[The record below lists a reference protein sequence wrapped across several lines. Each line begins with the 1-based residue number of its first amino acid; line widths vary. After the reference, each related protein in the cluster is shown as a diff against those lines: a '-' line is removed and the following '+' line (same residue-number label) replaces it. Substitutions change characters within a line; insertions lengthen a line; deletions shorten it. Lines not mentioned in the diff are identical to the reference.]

1 MFHLADIADKLRMLL
16 QSLVALRVLAHV
28 VDTDLLKGRE
38 GRIGSLYLM
47 DDARLG
53 VLGNPLGEIMDAA
66 GIAPDEPP
74 TITHIHEGMLEGVVA
89 EVMPMDTERE
99 GHHILHQRSAVEL
112 TRVDHKAFW
121 VVALEG
127 SCHVW
132 TPDELL
138 GKEERQVGGC
148 RQLAGFVQQ
157 LAHRDT
163 VGGQF
168 LDLFPCRYSHRP
180 KQQDQYRVYR

>member
-1 MFHLADIADKLRMLL
+1 MRGVLLQILIERHGLEHHLLMQLRGIQQVKPIVFPYRKAEVRDVEPRLFAGDGDDIAVVDGLAQLLAVANGRFGNIAKLLARHLLFHLADIADKLRMLL

-74 TITHIHEGMLEGVVA
+74 
-89 EVMPMDTERE
+89 R
-99 GHHILHQRSAVEL
+99 
-112 TRVDHKAFW
+112 
-121 VVALEG
+121 
-127 SCHVW
+127 
-132 TPDELL
+132 
-138 GKEERQVGGC
+138 
-148 RQLAGFVQQ
+148 
-157 LAHRDT
+157 
-163 VGGQF
+163 
-168 LDLFPCRYSHRP
+168 
-180 KQQDQYRVYR
+180 